1 MSVFVTVGTTS
12 FDALIHTC
20 MQTSFLKL
28 LVTKGYEK
36 IILQIG
42 RGEYVPES
50 SSPVEEIEVSSFR
63 FKESLQD
70 DMARANLIISHGG
83 AGSIVESLEL
93 KKPLVV
99 VINDQLMHNHQI
111 ELAKQL
117 QADNHLLFTTCSQLL
132 YTIEHMDLSLLVPY
146 TRGNPLV
153 FGDYL
158 DSVMGF
164 R

>member
-12 FDALIHTC
+12 FDALICTC
-20 MQTSFLKL
+20 METSFLKL

-36 IILQIG
+36 LILQIG
-42 RGEYVPES
+42 RGEYVPQR
-50 SSPVEEIEVSSFR
+50 SPVEEIDVSFFR

-83 AGSIVESLEL
+83 AGSIMESLEL

-99 VINDQLMHNHQI
+99 VINDQLMHNHQM

-117 QADNHLLFTTCSQLL
+117 QDDNHLLFTTCSHLL
-132 YTIEHMDLSLLVPY
+132 NTVEHMDVSSLKPY
-146 TRGNPLV
+146 TRGNPRV